1 MNTSTGL
8 KKRIV
13 PKLLIK
19 HRKMGRSVRPVLVTT
34 QGYDKVIEIGDAV
47 SQAKIYQAQM
57 ADELI
62 VLNIDG
68 TPIGNDPVMLG
79 LIERL
84 AAETFMPLA
93 VGGGV
98 VAIEDFHQLL
108 ETGADKVS
116 INSQAVES
124 PLLISEAARRFGA
137 QCVVVSIDFRVDE
150 TGVPRVHTRAAR
162 ERTDLDAVE
171 FACRVAELGAGEIL
185 LTDADRDGRGEGLN
199 HEVCA
204 RIADSVSI
212 PVILSGGCG
221 RAEHFIEGFKL
232 GHAEGVSAGTFFAF
246 RDQNPIQARAHV
258 RNAGIPIRMET

>member
-1 MNTSTGL
+1 MSATSL
-8 KKRIV
+8 KKRLI

-19 HRKMGRSVRPVLVTT
+19 HRQLGRVVRPVLVTT
-34 QGYDKVIEIGDAV
+34 HRYERSVEVGDAV
-47 SQAKIYQAQM
+47 SQAKIYEAQM

-68 TPIGNDPVMLG
+68 TPIAGDEVMLG

-98 VAIEDFHQLL
+98 RHVDDFHRLL
-108 ETGADKVS
+108 EAGADKVT
-116 INSQAVES
+116 INTQAVET
-124 PLLISEAARRFGA
+124 PALISEAARRFGA
-137 QCVVVSIDFRVDE
+137 QCVVVSIDFRTDE
-150 TGVPRVHTRAAR
+150 SGVPRVHVDGAKRATAH
-162 ERTDLDAVE
+162 DAVQ
-171 FACRVAELGAGEIL
+171 FAMRVAELGAGEIL
-185 LTDADRDGRGEGLN
+185 ITDADRDGTGEGLN

-204 RIADSVSI
+204 RIAERVPI

-221 RAEHFIEGFKL
+221 RAEHFIEGFAR
-232 GHAEGVSAGTFFAF
+232 GHAEAVSAGTFFAL
-246 RDQNPIQARAHV
+246 RDQNPIQTRAHV

>member
-1 MNTSTGL
+1 MSGTGL

-13 PKLLIK
+13 PKLLIR
-19 HRKMGRSVRPVLVTT
+19 HRQMGRSVRPVLVTT
-34 QGYDKVIEIGDAV
+34 QGYAKVIEIGDAV

-57 ADELI
+57 ADELV

-68 TPIGNDPVMLG
+68 TPIGDDQVMLG

-98 VAIEDFHQLL
+98 RNIEDFHQLL
-108 ETGADKVS
+108 ETGADKVC
-116 INSQAVES
+116 INTQAMES
-124 PLLISEAARRFGA
+124 PSLISEAAGRFGA
-137 QCVVVSIDFRVDE
+137 QCVVVSIDFRMDAA
-150 TGVPRVHTRAAR
+150 GIPRVFIEGAR
-162 ERTDLDAVE
+162 RPTDIDAVDY
-171 FACRVAELGAGEIL
+171 ARRVAELGAGEIL

-199 HEVCA
+199 HAVGA
-204 RIADSVSI
+204 RVAESVPI

-221 RAEHFIEGFKL
+221 RAEHFIEGFIL
-232 GHAEGVSAGTFFAF
+232 GHAEAVSAGTFFAF